1 MANALYDTG
10 RNAFLNGDIDYT
22 SDTIK
27 MALVSN
33 SYTPDLANHDFY
45 DDISSNVVGT
55 PQTLANKTASAGVAN
70 CDDVNF
76 GLVASGSTI
85 NYILLYKDTGT
96 AGTSQL
102 IALYDTAVG
111 LPFVTSGAEITIKI
125 DTGANKLFKL

>member
-76 GLVASGSTI
+76 GLVASGSAI